1 MEVRVPSAAELRKQ
15 SPFLKWLLE
24 GGHTEEKAGP
34 FAKREEHKT
43 HAWWKVMCLTG
54 VDYFSTLGYQPGIAF
69 IAAGALS
76 PLATLVLVLLT
87 LFGAFP
93 VYAKV
98 AAESPNGQGSI
109 AMLENLLGYWWRKM
123 FVLALL
129 GFAMTGFIITITLSA
144 ADAAIHMIEIP
155 FLRRYLEGHQ
165 IGVTLGLIL
174 ALSAVFLKGFKE
186 AVGIAVALVA
196 IYLGLAAVVIGA
208 SFVHISHHPDLLSN
222 WQSAMLSVKGSNPV
236 SIALFVALT
245 FPRLALG
252 LSGFE
257 TGVAVMSLV
266 KGDPEDSERNPVGR
280 IRNARKLLLSAA
292 LIMCVFLVAS
302 SIATTVVIPAE
313 AMKQGGEA
321 NARALSWIAHHLL
334 GEGFATVFDV
344 STILILWF
352 AGASAVAGLLNLIP
366 RYLPRYGMAPE
377 WMKATRPLVL
387 VFTIIS
393 VIVTILYKANV
404 EAQGAAYATG
414 VLFVIMSASFAVA
427 WSLRKRK
434 DKGIRRYLFWLVFGI
449 FVYTFGQTVIE
460 KPEGLKI
467 AGFFIAG
474 IVLLSL
480 ISRVWRTLELRV
492 DAVHLDMNAQRFV
505 EQAAQGDHLV
515 RLIPNR
521 PDARDV
527 AEYDR
532 KTEEV
537 RYDHDIP
544 AGEQILFL
552 EIEIEDAS
560 DFSGEMRVTG
570 HRVGDHLVLR
580 AKSVAIPNAIVALMF
595 QIRDL
600 TDKRPHAYFG
610 WGESSPFKHLG
621 KLLLTG
627 QGDIAPVSRE
637 IVRRLEKD
645 PRRRPVIHAAS

>member
-1 MEVRVPSAAELRKQ
+1 MEVRVPSARELRKQ
-15 SPFLKWLLE
+15 SPFLRWLLE
-24 GGHTEEKAGP
+24 GEHATPEGP
-34 FAKREEHKT
+34 LAREQAHKT
-43 HAWWKVMCLTG
+43 HPWWQVMCLTG

-98 AAESPNGQGSI
+98 ASESPNGQGSI
-109 AMLENLLGYWWRKM
+109 AMLESLLGYWWRKM

-144 ADAAIHMIEIP
+144 ADAAVHMIEIP
-155 FLRRYLEGHQ
+155 FLEPFLKGHQ
-165 IGVTLGLIL
+165 VGVTLGLIL
-174 ALSAVFLKGFKE
+174 ALAAVFLKGFKE
-186 AVGIAVALVA
+186 AVGIAVVLVGV
-196 IYLGLAAVVIGA
+196 YLALAAVVIGTA
-208 SFVHISHHPDLLSN
+208 LLHISHHPDLLGR
-222 WQSAMLSVKGSNPV
+222 WQQAMVAVRGPNPAA
-236 SIALFVALT
+236 IALFVALS

-266 KGDPEDSERNPVGR
+266 KGDPSDTEANPAGR
-280 IRNARKLLLSAA
+280 IRNARKLLLTAA
-292 LIMCVFLVAS
+292 LVMCVFLVSS

-313 AMKQGGEA
+313 QMKEGGEA

-334 GEGFATVFDV
+334 GEAFGTVFDV
-344 STILILWF
+344 ATILILWF

-387 VFTIIS
+387 VFTAIS
-393 VIVTILYKANV
+393 IIVTILYRASV

-414 VLFVIMSASFAVA
+414 VLFVITSAAFAVA
-427 WSLRKRK
+427 WSLRKRL
-434 DKGIRRYLFWLVFGI
+434 DKGFRRYLFWLVFGI
-449 FVYTFGQTVIE
+449 FIYTFGQTVLE

-467 AGFFIAG
+467 AAIFIGG

-480 ISRVWRTLELRV
+480 VSRVWRTLELRV
-492 DAVHLDMNAQRFV
+492 DAVHLDMRAQQFV
-505 EQAAQGDHLV
+505 EAAAEGDHLV

-521 PDARDV
+521 PETRDV

-532 KTEEV
+532 KVAEIRE
-537 RYDHDIP
+537 DHDIP
-544 AGEQILFL
+544 AGERILFV
-552 EIEIEDAS
+552 EIEVEDAS
-560 DFSGEMRVTG
+560 DFSTEMRVTG

-580 AKSVAIPNAIVALMF
+580 AKSVAIPNAIVALLF
-595 QIRDL
+595 QIRDF

-610 WGESSPFKHLG
+610 WGESSPIKHLA

-637 IVRRLEKD
+637 IVRRLEGDK
-645 PRRRPVIHAAS
+645 RKRPVIHAAS